1 MRFDFLSREMFPDIH
16 KTFIAAFSDYT
27 VDMSYMTREHLLN
40 RAIKNGIDWG
50 LSVGAFDEGRLVG
63 FTLLGVDDWEGETAA
78 FDIATGITEPFRGMG
93 LAKAMFNHALPELD
107 ARGVRRVLLEV
118 LQDNHAAVTAYR
130 KSGFAVVREFDCF
143 ELQPDSMVQDD
154 AADTEIEIRE
164 VSRDRL
170 SAYSDSLG
178 WRPSWE
184 NTFSSIRRIPDEVTP
199 LEAWLEGE
207 GVGLLVYYPAFDWI
221 MAVVVKPTH
230 RRRGVA
236 TALLGQVMGLKRSR
250 RTTVKVVN
258 VLSTDEATVALLRR
272 LHFDCYIR
280 QFEMQLRIQRRE

>member
-16 KTFIAAFSDYT
+16 KTFMAAFSDYT

-40 RAIKNGIDWG
+40 RAIKNGIVWE
-50 LSVGAFDEGRLVG
+50 LSIGVFEEGRLVG

-78 FDIATGITEPFRGMG
+78 FDIATGITEPFRGRG
-93 LAKAMFNHALPELD
+93 VAKAMFNHALPELD

-130 KSGFAVVREFDCF
+130 KLGFEVVREFDCY
-143 ELQPDSMVQDD
+143 ELQPDSMVHDD
-154 AADTEIEIRE
+154 AAGTEVEIRE

-184 NTFSSIRRIPDEVTP
+184 NSFSSIRRIPDEVTL
-199 LEAWLEGE
+199 LEAWIQGE
-207 GVGLLVYYPAFDWI
+207 GVGLLVYYSAFDWI
-221 MAVVVKPTH
+221 MALVVKPSH

-236 TALLGQVMGLKRSR
+236 KALLSRVMRLKRSR
-250 RTTVKVVN
+250 RTTVKMVN
-258 VLSTDEATVALLRR
+258 VLSTDEAMVALLRR
-272 LHFDCYIR
+272 LRFDCSVR
-280 QFEMQLRIQRRE
+280 QFEMQLPIQRRE